1 MKKKSLG
8 TGSAWSLIFTIGLA
22 LFNLGI
28 FGLILLFGN
37 AFNRKITENFEVQV
51 YLQKEIQPTDKQEF
65 ISYIQSQPWL
75 AKRNQKPAIRF
86 TSREEAGRKFMEET
100 GENFSQFLGDNP
112 LRDAFSLG
120 IEEAYINPDNL
131 KKIKSTLI
139 RKPIVFEVVYIESLA
154 STIQRN
160 IQLVSGIFLA
170 IGMVLF
176 ITSLWLIRNTVRLSV
191 YSQRFLIRTMELVGA
206 ESWLIQKPYV
216 FSMLRNGLLAGILA
230 IFLLLFAL
238 HWGNEFIPG
247 LNAFTQPE
255 KIGLLFLALPLI
267 GAVTGMVSAWQSVRG
282 FQGRKLDEL
291 HRY

>member
-8 TGSAWSLIFTIGLA
+8 TGSAWSLVFTIGLA

-28 FGLILLFGN
+28 FGLLLLFGDE
-37 AFNRKITENFEVQV
+37 FNRKITENFEVQV
-51 YLQKEIQPTDKQEF
+51 YLQKEIQAPEKEDF
-65 ISYIQSQPWL
+65 IRFIQSRPWL
-75 AKRNQKPAIRF
+75 AKRQNKPAIQF

-120 IEEAYINPDNL
+120 IEEAFIEPNHL
-131 KKIKSTLI
+131 KKIKAEISA
-139 RKPIVFEVVYIESLA
+139 RPGVFEVIYIESLA

-160 IQLVSGIFLA
+160 IRMLSGLFLG
-170 IGMVLF
+170 IGTVLLL
-176 ITSLWLIRNTVRLSV
+176 TSLWLIRNTVRLSV

-206 ESWLIQKPYV
+206 ESWFIQKPYV
-216 FSMLRNGLLAGILA
+216 LSMLVKGLIGGLLAIILLV
-230 IFLLLFAL
+230 FTL
-238 HWGNEFIPG
+238 HWGNEFVPG
-247 LNAFTQPE
+247 LHSFTHPE
-255 KIGLLFLALPLI
+255 KIGLLFIALPVI
-267 GAVTGMVSAWQSVRG
+267 GALTGMLSAWQSVRG